1 MDYRRKIAEKLLEI
15 KAVALSP
22 SEPFTWASGIKSPIY
37 CDNRLVM
44 SYPKVRDFVAEGLKE
59 LIINE
64 FGEAEVLAGTST
76 AGIPHAAW
84 VSQKME
90 LPMVYVRGAAKKH
103 GKQNQIEGLLEEN
116 KNVVVIEDLIS
127 TGGSSLEVVESLNK
141 RNVNVLGL
149 VAIFTYG
156 FDISKER
163 FNEKE
168 VKYNT
173 LTDYKTLI
181 EVALE
186 KEYITEKEL
195 KILKEWRKDPKNYYR
210 NIGLN

>member
-1 MDYRRKIAEKLLEI
+1 MDYKRIIAEKLLEI

-44 SYPKVRDFVAEGLKE
+44 SYPKVRDIVAEGLKE
-59 LIINE
+59 IVE
-64 FGEAEVLAGTST
+64 EKFGDVEILAGTST

-103 GKQNQIEGLLEEN
+103 GKQNQIEGLLEDN

-127 TGGSSLEVVESLNK
+127 TGGSSLEVVDTLKKSK
-141 RNVNVLGL
+141 ANVLGL

-156 FDISKER
+156 FDLSRER
-163 FNEKE
+163 FSEKKVE
-168 VKYNT
+168 YAT

-195 KILKEWRKDPKNYYR
+195 EILKAWRKDPKNYYK
-210 NIGLN
+210 